1 MYYIYPIWYR
11 QASYTNTVT
20 GVVTKGS
27 PVIFTLTIP
36 STASNIQ
43 GAITL
48 ANYLKRLGQSDA
60 ALRAEGLFS
69 IQNQSFVGDLATV
82 PALLL
87 SAL

>member
-1 MYYIYPIWYR
+1 M
-11 QASYTNTVT
+11 T

-48 ANYLKRLGQSDA
+48 ANYLIQHGQSDT
-60 ALRAEGLFS
+60 ALHAEGLFN